1 MYKNFFKR
9 LLDFIIALTVLLL
22 LSPVILILTVILAI
36 SVKGSPFFIQRRPGK
51 NERIFKII
59 KFKTMSDKKD
69 AAGNLL
75 MDDER
80 LTAIGK
86 FVRKTSLDEIP
97 QLYNVMINDMS
108 LIGPRPLVPEYL
120 PFYNDKHR
128 KRHDVKPG
136 ITGLAQVKGRNTM
149 KFSERFDNDVFYV
162 ENLSFL
168 LDCKIILLTVKSILF
183 KSSTVLNGQTVDDID
198 DLGITKNLSSN
209 HFRKKNYEH

>member
-1 MYKNFFKR
+1 MYKNFIKR
-9 LLDFIIALTVLLL
+9 IIDFTAAFFGLLIFSPVFIIIMICLCFVNQG
-22 LSPVILILTVILAI
+22 
-36 SVKGSPFFIQRRPGK
+36 KPFFFQLRPGK
-51 NERIFKII
+51 NERIFKIV

-69 AAGNLL
+69 AEGNML

-86 FVRKTSLDEIP
+86 FIRKTSLDELP
-97 QLYNVMINDMS
+97 QLYNVMIGDMS

-149 KFSERFDNDVFYV
+149 KFSERFDNDVFYT
-162 ENLSFL
+162 ENLTFL
-168 LDCKIILLTVKSILF
+168 LDFKIFLLTVKSILF

-209 HFRKKNYEH
+209 HFRKK